1 MLSDGFYVV
10 LLVKMMQQYF
20 LSMDMYLYVFMYVIV
35 LDIVF
40 YYNWISVVYGDELV
54 YIFGV
59 LFVEGVILFFEKFI
73 FLEKIISEIMMRYWI
88 NFVKIGY

>member
-1 MLSDGFYVV
+1 
-10 LLVKMMQQYF
+10 
-20 LSMDMYLYVFMYVIV
+20 MDMYLYVFMYVIV

-40 YYNWISVVYGDELV
+40 YYNWISVVYGDEFV

>member
-1 MLSDGFYVV
+1 
-10 LLVKMMQQYF
+10 
-20 LSMDMYLYVFMYVIV
+20 MDMYLYVFMYVIV
-35 LDIVF
+35 LDIVL

-59 LFVEGVILFFEKFI
+59 LFVEGVILFSEKFI

>member
-1 MLSDGFYVV
+1 
-10 LLVKMMQQYF
+10 
-20 LSMDMYLYVFMYVIV
+20 MYLYVFMYVIV
-35 LDIVF
+35 LDIVL

-59 LFVEGVILFFEKFI
+59 LFVEGVILFLEKFI